1 MGERLRRSADY
12 ARVQGEGRRIRSA
25 HLLLVVCRGAEPTSR
40 VGLTVSRKVGTAV
53 ARNRVK
59 RWLREA
65 VRAVPGP
72 RAGPWDLVLIPRA
85 EAAEVGLIG
94 LRAEVGELFARVA
107 R

>member
-1 MGERLRRSADY
+1 M
-12 ARVQGEGRRIRSA
+12 QGEGRRIRSSN
-25 HLLLVVCRGAEPTSR
+25 LLLVVCRGSAPSSR

-53 ARNRVK
+53 TRNRVK

-85 EAAEVGLIG
+85 EAAEAGLVG
-94 LRAEVGELFARVA
+94 LRAEVGDLFSRVA

>member
-1 MGERLRRSADY
+1 
-12 ARVQGEGRRIRSA
+12 
-25 HLLLVVCRGAEPTSR
+25 

-53 ARNRVK
+53 TRNRVK

-72 RAGPWDLVLIPRA
+72 HLGPWDLVFIPRA
-85 EAAEVGLIG
+85 EAAELGLSAI
-94 LRAEVGELFARVA
+94 RAEVGELLSRVA